1 MTHLH
6 NELLQAGIHDGIRG
20 ICSALEKRLC
30 RTVALWDAAWRMCY
44 GSERFP
50 LLDEQLKEGVQSEKT
65 RKTISSFYILPAE
78 TDAAGP
84 KLFLGV
90 QCAESSLQ
98 ESEMVVL
105 RYAASLLSLEALRE
119 EELEQQYIRLNGT
132 LLDNLLIGRRTDP
145 AILRRQ
151 LAEYHIGWY
160 PTLDNPT
167 Q

>member
-1 MTHLH
+1 
-6 NELLQAGIHDGIRG
+6 
-20 ICSALEKRLC
+20 
-30 RTVALWDAAWRMCY
+30 MCY

-65 RKTISSFYILPAE
+65 RKTILSFYILPAE

-145 AILRRQ
+145 RSFAASWRSITSDGILRWKIQRNKIKI
-151 LAEYHIGWY
+151 Y
-160 PTLDNPT
+160 
-167 Q
+167 